1 VPPRTIFFLQ
11 RPGYEA
17 AFQAASVGITAAA
30 MGDEVYFVFAFGALR
45 QLLDGRFGAA
55 VNQEERAESDRA
67 ADLGVPP
74 PKQMLDEAKSLGAKL
89 IACDTTLKICGFSAA
104 DATGALDEVIGL
116 ASILRL
122 TQGARVISL

>member
-1 VPPRTIFFLQ
+1 MPQRTVFFLQ

-30 MGDEVYFVFAFGALR
+30 MGDEVYFVFAFDALR
-45 QLLDGRFGAA
+45 QLVRGDFGTP
-55 VNQEERAESDRA
+55 VTDEERAESDRA
-67 ADLGVPP
+67 AGLGVPP
-74 PKQMLDEAKSLGAKL
+74 PKRMLDEARSLGAKL
-89 IACDTTLKICGFSAA
+89 IACDTTLKICGFSTA
-104 DATGALDEVIGL
+104 DAGPALDEVIGL

>member
-1 VPPRTIFFLQ
+1 MPQRTIFFLQ

-45 QLLDGRFGAA
+45 QLLGGRFGSA
-55 VNQEERAESDRA
+55 VNEEERAESDRA

-74 PKQMLDEAKSLGAKL
+74 PKQMLDEARSLGAKL
-89 IACDTTLKICGFSAA
+89 IACDTTLKICGFSPA
-104 DATGALDEVIGL
+104 DAVGALDEVIGL

>member
-1 VPPRTIFFLQ
+1 MRV
-11 RPGYEA
+11 
-17 AFQAASVGITAAA
+17 
-30 MGDEVYFVFAFGALR
+30 AFGSR
-45 QLLDGRFGAA
+45 I
-55 VNQEERAESDRA
+55 VVSERPCHSGQFFSSKCPSMKR
-67 ADLGVPP
+67 LFKPP
-74 PKQMLDEAKSLGAKL
+74 KSLGAKL